1 MKKLVLAYTIL
12 TLPLFTSCWKGKDE
26 VKKDETKTMA
36 SGLKFTILSEGKSDQ
51 KPQAGQRVTVHYTG
65 WLDENGNPGRKF
77 DSSVDRNEPFQFTVG
92 IGQVIKGWD
101 EGVMDMKVGEKR
113 RLIIPSE
120 LAYGTRGAGGVIPPS
135 ATLIFDVELIKV
147 G

>member
-1 MKKLVLAYTIL
+1 MKKIILACTIFVI
-12 TLPLFTSCWKGKDE
+12 PLFTSCWKGKNK
-26 VKKDETKTMA
+26 VKKNETIAMA
-36 SGLKFTILSEGKSDQ
+36 SGLKFQPLSEGKSDQ
-51 KPQAGQRVTVHYTG
+51 KPQAGQLVTVHYTG

-77 DSSVDRNEPFQFTVG
+77 DSSVDRNEPFQFTIG

-113 RLIIPSE
+113 RLIIPSH
-120 LAYGTRGAGGVIPPS
+120 LAYGSRGAGGIIPPN